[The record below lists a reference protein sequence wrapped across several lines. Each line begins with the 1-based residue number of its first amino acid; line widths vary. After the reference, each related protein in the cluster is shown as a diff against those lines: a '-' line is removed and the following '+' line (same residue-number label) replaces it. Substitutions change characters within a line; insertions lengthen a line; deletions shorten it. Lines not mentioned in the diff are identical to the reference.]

1 MKKKNENADKSKF
14 DYRTIKTVADAYE
27 KTGLVMPSL
36 PELPSSIAEEFREA
50 LLAVYNLFV
59 VFKAIN
65 DGWVAD
71 YTDWNQTKYYPWQRV
86 NSAGSG
92 FDFSRSTYYYDYTCT
107 AVGSRL
113 CTDTSEKALYIGK
126 QFSPEYKKFM
136 LYNK

>member
-1 MKKKNENADKSKF
+1 MKKKNENAGKSKF

-27 KTGLVMPSL
+27 KTGFVMPSL
-36 PELPSSIAEEFREA
+36 PELPPSLAEEFREA

-92 FDFSRSTYYYDYTCT
+92 FDFSLSIYDYGSTYTY
-107 AVGSRL
+107 VGSRL

-126 QFSPEYKKFM
+126 QFAPEYEKFM
-136 LYNK
+136 L